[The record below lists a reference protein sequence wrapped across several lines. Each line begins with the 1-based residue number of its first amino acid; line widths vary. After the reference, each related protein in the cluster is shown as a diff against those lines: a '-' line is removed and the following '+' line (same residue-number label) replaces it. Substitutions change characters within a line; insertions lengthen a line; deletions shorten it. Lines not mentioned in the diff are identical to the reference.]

1 MPASNNSS
9 CTEMPTNRRGK
20 SPLVRHLVAGG
31 SVAGAPQHTVDRAPV
46 SWLMLAASLIGLITV
61 AAIAIFVL

>member
-1 MPASNNSS
+1 MFG
-9 CTEMPTNRRGK
+9 RRK
-20 SPLVRHLVAGG
+20 PKQLMLRLVAGG

>member
-1 MPASNNSS
+1 
-9 CTEMPTNRRGK
+9 MPTNRRDK
-20 SPLVRHLVAGG
+20 SPLVRHLIAGG